1 MDMSIWTIYAFPYLE
16 ENPVLLFEIIV
27 AKNEKNEKK
36 NMDSINRSKCFIQND
51 NYMVNI
57 NTLGIFFVE

>member
-36 NMDSINRSKCFIQND
+36 TWIA
-51 NYMVNI
+51 
-57 NTLGIFFVE
+57 